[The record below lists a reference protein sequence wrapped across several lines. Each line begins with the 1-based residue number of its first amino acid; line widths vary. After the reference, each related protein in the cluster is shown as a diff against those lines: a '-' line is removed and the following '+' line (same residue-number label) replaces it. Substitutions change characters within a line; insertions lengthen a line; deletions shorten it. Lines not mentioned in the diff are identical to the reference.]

1 LLDIQRKVTGG
12 LAATFEI
19 DTEMETI

>member
-12 LAATFEI
+12 LAATFDI
-19 DTEMETI
+19 DTAMETI